1 MTNSFLFS
9 LFPFL
14 TGLFVIYT
22 SSKYSKNNPE
32 SVGISASIVSPLSL
46 LFALFASLIFTEVWT
61 KTSKINALL
70 MEQATSLRSLKR
82 MTEPLGENSIYFST
96 AVKNY
101 IDKIKEQEKSDLAL
115 KTSKDETYR
124 KKTFSKD
131 TYRELYTLAMDTSK
145 FKGNI
150 ALQTAF
156 YTNLEALRHAWFERK
171 ELRKSRVLP
180 EKIYVLFIFG
190 FLTQIAIAFS
200 HLEYRKSNMIAVI
213 LFSVTFAIALF
224 ILNITE
230 SPYLDSHFI
239 GTDVLNDVL

>member
-82 MTEPLGENSIYFST
+82 MTEPLG
-96 AVKNY
+96 
-101 IDKIKEQEKSDLAL
+101 
-115 KTSKDETYR
+115 
-124 KKTFSKD
+124 
-131 TYRELYTLAMDTSK
+131 
-145 FKGNI
+145 
-150 ALQTAF
+150 
-156 YTNLEALRHAWFERK
+156 
-171 ELRKSRVLP
+171 
-180 EKIYVLFIFG
+180 
-190 FLTQIAIAFS
+190 
-200 HLEYRKSNMIAVI
+200 
-213 LFSVTFAIALF
+213 
-224 ILNITE
+224 
-230 SPYLDSHFI
+230 
-239 GTDVLNDVL
+239 